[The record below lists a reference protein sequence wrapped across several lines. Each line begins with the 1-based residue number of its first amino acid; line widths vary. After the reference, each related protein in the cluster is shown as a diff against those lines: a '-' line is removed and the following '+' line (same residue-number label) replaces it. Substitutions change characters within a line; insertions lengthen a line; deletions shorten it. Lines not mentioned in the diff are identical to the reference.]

1 MKLVLL
7 LGFRFGV
14 SATIWKACWIYIDGG
29 INEKMQKLQY
39 SVNEEGSNREY
50 FSKKLARYV
59 NMFRIGIFSN
69 LERTVCYRASAGLTG
84 DQLFPVVW
92 EATRVLESIGFKV
105 RNWVCDVAAPNRRFF
120 LINGLEEE
128 KRGRQYWTVNRYA
141 SKGKIFF
148 ISDVP
153 HLLKTTR
160 NNLEN
165 SHGNIN
171 TINLHV
177 SGLQCYYNASF

>member
-14 SATIWKACWIYIDGG
+14 SAIIWEAYWIYRDGD

-59 NMFRIGIFSN
+59 NMSMIQAIFRN
-69 LERTVCYRASAGLTG
+69 LECTVGYHASAGLIG

-92 EATRVLESIGFKV
+92 EATRVLESIGF
-105 RNWVCDVAAPNRRFF
+105 
-120 LINGLEEE
+120 
-128 KRGRQYWTVNRYA
+128 
-141 SKGKIFF
+141 
-148 ISDVP
+148 
-153 HLLKTTR
+153 
-160 NNLEN
+160 
-165 SHGNIN
+165 
-171 TINLHV
+171 
-177 SGLQCYYNASF
+177 

>member
-14 SATIWKACWIYIDGG
+14 SATIWKACWIYIDGD
-29 INEKMQKLQY
+29 INEKIQKLQY

-59 NMFRIGIFSN
+59 NMSRIGIFSN

-92 EATRVLESIGFKV
+92 EATRVLESIGF
-105 RNWVCDVAAPNRRFF
+105 
-120 LINGLEEE
+120 
-128 KRGRQYWTVNRYA
+128 
-141 SKGKIFF
+141 
-148 ISDVP
+148 
-153 HLLKTTR
+153 
-160 NNLEN
+160 
-165 SHGNIN
+165 
-171 TINLHV
+171 
-177 SGLQCYYNASF
+177 